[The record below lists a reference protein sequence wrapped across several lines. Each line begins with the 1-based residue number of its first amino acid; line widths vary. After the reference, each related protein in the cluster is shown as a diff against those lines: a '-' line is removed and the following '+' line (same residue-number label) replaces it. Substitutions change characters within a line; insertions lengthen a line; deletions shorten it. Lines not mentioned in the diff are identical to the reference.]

1 MLIKGLQKTTL
12 IDYPGK
18 IACTI
23 FLFGCNFRCGYCHNP
38 ELVIT
43 PKNFDYPENEILLF
57 LEKQKKYL
65 DGICITG
72 GEPLLNI
79 DFEFLRK
86 IKNMGYKIKIDTNG
100 SFPEKLKEIIE
111 EKLVDYIAMDIKT
124 SRENYEKAVNSV
136 VLLEKIEESIKI
148 ISNFPEHEF
157 RTTVVERF
165 HDEEE
170 IKEIMAWL
178 NKLTGKK
185 NLKYCLQGFKN
196 SGKLLNPEFSSDKN
210 VNEIFLQEL
219 KEICEPFCEEVVVRV

>member
-170 IKEIMAWL
+170 IKEIMVWL

-219 KEICEPFCEEVVVRV
+219 KEICEPFCEEVIVRA

>member
-43 PKNFDYPENEILLF
+43 PQSYNYSENEILIF

-170 IKEIMAWL
+170 IKEIMIWL

>member
-12 IDYPGK
+12 IDYPGR

>member
-43 PKNFDYPENEILLF
+43 PQSYNYSENEILIF

-165 HDEEE
+165 HDDEE
-170 IKEIMAWL
+170 IKEIMIWL

-219 KEICEPFCEEVVVRV
+219 KEICEPFC

>member
-111 EKLVDYIAMDIKT
+111 EKLVDYIAMDIKA
-124 SRENYEKAVNSV
+124 SRKNYEKAVNSG
-136 VLLEKIEESIKI
+136 VLLEKIEESIKT

>member
-219 KEICEPFCEEVVVRV
+219 KEICEPFCEEVIVRI

>member
-111 EKLVDYIAMDIKT
+111 EKLVDYIALDIKT

>member
-170 IKEIMAWL
+170 IKEIMVWL

>member
-86 IKNMGYKIKIDTNG
+86 IKNLGYKIKIDTNG

-170 IKEIMAWL
+170 IKEIMVWL

>member
-111 EKLVDYIAMDIKT
+111 EKLVDYIAMDIKA
-124 SRENYEKAVNSV
+124 SRKNYEKAVNSG

-170 IKEIMAWL
+170 IKEIMVWL

>member
-170 IKEIMAWL
+170 IKEIMVWL

-210 VNEIFLQEL
+210 VNENFLQ
-219 KEICEPFCEEVVVRV
+219 KFKKICEPFCEEVVVRV